1 MKKLFLLIY
10 FLHFVS
16 YGQKADGLEICF
28 EVQQS
33 LKGFAADKDADD
45 ALNDILAV
53 IGAAKNFYLIPCD
66 KINNALAL
74 TYKGERF
81 ILYDKDFIG
90 KISKATNDWSGKFI
104 LAHEVGHHINGHTLS
119 GYSLSESRRA
129 ELEADDWAGY
139 AMGVLGASLTQ
150 TLEVTKRFSEGD
162 DTNSTHPNRAKRI
175 AALTN
180 GWNVGSEKST
190 LKGQTK
196 PPEKYVPDNP
206 NMSAA
211 EYYNR
216 GYDKGSNEDY
226 YGAVSDFTKAIELA
240 PNNANAFTQRA
251 YMKSKLK
258 DFKGTR
264 TDSSKAIEL
273 APNNAD
279 AYYIRGYVKTLLNFT
294 ILRNDYYD
302 AKTDFDKVIEIE
314 PGNINAYYFRGRLKA
329 IYGYNKEAVIDY
341 DKAINLAPTNREA
354 YYYRASAKRDLEDYY
369 GAIADYTIAIKIKP
383 NNTNAYWER
392 GNVKRK
398 LGDINGACADWN
410 KSKDLGSKN
419 GFLKM
424 VLSLCN

>member
-1 MKKLFLLIY
+1 MKKLFLVL
-10 FLHFVS
+10 LFVPLVS
-16 YGQKADGLEICF
+16 FGQNDGYDLCF
-28 EVQQS
+28 ELRNRS
-33 LKGFAADKDADD
+33 FDSNKDAISSLQKVLSV
-45 ALNDILAV
+45 ANLKTNRFVIL
-53 IGAAKNFYLIPCD
+53 PCD
-66 KINNALAL
+66 NIGNAMASV
-74 TYKGERF
+74 YEGFRY
-81 ILYDKDFIG
+81 ILYKESWMSESDYW
-90 KISKATNDWSGKFI
+90 SKMAI

-119 GYSLSESRRA
+119 GYSLAENKRV

-139 AMGVLGASLTQ
+139 AMAKLGASLTE
-150 TLEVTKRFSEGD
+150 TLELTKRFSEGD

-216 GYDKGSNEDY
+216 GYDKGSNDDY